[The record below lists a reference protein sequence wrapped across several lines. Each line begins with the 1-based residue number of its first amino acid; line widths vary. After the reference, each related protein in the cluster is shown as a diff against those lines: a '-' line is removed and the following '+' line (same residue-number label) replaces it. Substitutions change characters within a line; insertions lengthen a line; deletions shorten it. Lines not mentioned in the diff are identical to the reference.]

1 MLGVECIGCIAI
13 SEIDIA
19 TPSGAS
25 QYPIF
30 LPALNSLLSGAS
42 LGNIIPLII
51 WHLRQQGN
59 S

>member
-1 MLGVECIGCIAI
+1 MLGVECIGCMSI

-19 TPSGAS
+19 TPSGSS
-25 QYPIF
+25 QYPAFI
-30 LPALNSLLSGAS
+30 PSLNSLLGGAS
-42 LGNIIPLII
+42 SGNIIPLII